1 MKLNQIR
8 SSPISTVRS
17 VADTSTTEYFNGR
30 TGLKV
35 SMDTV
40 DFANGSTSIKSSP
53 QQIHLREP
61 SLTKLDSIDVVDCKL
76 WPINPSLH
84 DTAPFRNSE
93 QLMNLI
99 FFSPF
104 YLDKKL
110 SRGISRATENEN
122 LVSRA
127 RTEIAMDLHSSG
139 LNPMESV
146 QPNIDTPDYTF
157 TLPDLTIYSDDFRKF
172 LEKDLIECS
181 TLNSLESA
189 QRLNWWAEAGF
200 CRKLWPLATSGDG
213 NCLLHAA
220 SLAMWGFHD
229 RKLTLRTAL
238 YSVLSEGEYKD
249 ALWRR
254 WRFQQT
260 RLNKQAGFVYSEI
273 EWTKEWQ
280 EIVNMASPEPRQAKG
295 TSRRRSI
302 AINESIDD
310 NATYDSL
317 EEIHIFALAH
327 VLRRTIIVVA
337 DTVLRDMN
345 GEAISPIPFGGVYIP
360 FEIADKEC
368 YRAPLLLTYDMAHF
382 SALVSMESSNEQPP
396 ALIPLID
403 YENVLLPIHFCIDP
417 GADFDWKSYDG
428 SEGNWALTDREH
440 IALLKEYLDIVY
452 ASPLGSPDEEI
463 SADLVDE
470 EYDKRI
476 LDGELGFAEEN
487 GGVNNKSKAAKQ
499 LQSVAKQFGSIG
511 KSMSKKIKKNIG
523 SITKIGSNANSN
535 GGKSSK
541 KGSLSSGTSTQSF
554 TRQRILCA
562 QLKAKRHD
570 YQEEMIKNYL
580 ECAQDRFVD
589 TEKAKELREIEQYQL
604 DMLKKKAETPV
615 IEPERETSCINAGC
629 TNYGTSAT
637 SYMCTACF
645 EKQKERELNNSNN
658 GSVQDGA
665 RFGTGNS
672 RFYTHADQSAHKSI
686 KRLPSVRRLNDC
698 DQTLYLSNSTFY
710 NDKRPQTTIS
720 NGTNISH
727 GYSPT
732 ELSPRHGKTV
742 IIPIRM
748 ESDLGENIVDHHS
761 SDYSA
766 ATAATNVAR
775 NGTTHSIFTTSPP
788 PTSPVTQYQNHNQS
802 PPHNILGISRDDN
815 LPSLSSSS
823 GSTGPYTSTITI
835 GNSNENGHIARNSYA
850 DVLLQKGS
858 GENNIILTSYT
869 DRPDESSSNKSSR
882 LSAIPTPFSQMQAQH
897 CRTRDCK
904 FFGSADTNYFCS
916 KCGLHQPK
924 TQSKILT
931 DV

>member
-1 MKLNQIR
+1 M
-8 SSPISTVRS
+8 
-17 VADTSTTEYFNGR
+17 
-30 TGLKV
+30 
-35 SMDTV
+35 
-40 DFANGSTSIKSSP
+40 
-53 QQIHLREP
+53 
-61 SLTKLDSIDVVDCKL
+61 
-76 WPINPSLH
+76 
-84 DTAPFRNSE
+84 
-93 QLMNLI
+93 
-99 FFSPF
+99 
-104 YLDKKL
+104 
-110 SRGISRATENEN
+110 EN
-122 LVSRA
+122 
-127 RTEIAMDLHSSG
+127 
-139 LNPMESV
+139 V

-157 TLPDLTIYSDDFRKF
+157 TLPDLSIYSDDFRKF
-172 LEKDLIECS
+172 LEKDLIEGS

-273 EWTKEWQ
+273 EWAKEWQ
-280 EIVNMASPEPRQAKG
+280 EIVSMASPEPRQAKG

-360 FEIADKEC
+360 FEIAADKEC

-382 SALVSMESSNEQPP
+382 SALVSMESANEQPP

-417 GADFDWKSYDG
+417 GADFDWKTYDG
-428 SEGNWALTDREH
+428 SAGNWALTDREH
-440 IALLKEYLDIVY
+440 IALLKEYLDVVY

-476 LDGELGFAEEN
+476 VDGELGFAEEN
-487 GGVNNKSKAAKQ
+487 GGANNKSKAAKQ

-535 GGKSSK
+535 GSKTNK

-604 DMLKKKAETPV
+604 DMLKMKSETPIV
-615 IEPERETSCINAGC
+615 EPERETSCINAGC

-658 GSVQDGA
+658 GSVPDGA

-672 RFYTHADQSAHKSI
+672 RFYTHADVQSHKSI

-710 NDKRPQTTIS
+710 NDKRSQPIS
-720 NGTNISH
+720 NGMTASHSH

-732 ELSPRHGKTV
+732 EASPQHGKTV

-748 ESDLGENIVDHHS
+748 ESDLSENIVDHHS
-761 SDYSA
+761 IDYSA
-766 ATAATNVAR
+766 ATAAAAR
-775 NGTTHSIFTTSPP
+775 TIFTTTPLATRSTP
-788 PTSPVTQYQNHNQS
+788 SPVTQYQSSPS
-802 PPHNILGISRDDN
+802 PPHNILGISKDDN
-815 LPSLSSSS
+815 ILSLSS
-823 GSTGPYTSTITI
+823 GMGGGPYTSTITI
-835 GNSNENGHIARNSYA
+835 GNSNENGYIARTSYA
-850 DVLLQKGS
+850 DVLQMQKGVS
-858 GENNIILTSYT
+858 GISGGDNGIILTSYT
-869 DRPDESSSNKSSR
+869 DRPDENSSSSSSNKTSR
-882 LSAIPTPFSQMQAQH
+882 ISAIPTPFSQMQAQH

>member
-1 MKLNQIR
+1 
-8 SSPISTVRS
+8 
-17 VADTSTTEYFNGR
+17 
-30 TGLKV
+30 
-35 SMDTV
+35 
-40 DFANGSTSIKSSP
+40 
-53 QQIHLREP
+53 
-61 SLTKLDSIDVVDCKL
+61 
-76 WPINPSLH
+76 
-84 DTAPFRNSE
+84 
-93 QLMNLI
+93 
-99 FFSPF
+99 
-104 YLDKKL
+104 
-110 SRGISRATENEN
+110 
-122 LVSRA
+122 
-127 RTEIAMDLHSSG
+127 
-139 LNPMESV
+139 MESV
-146 QPNIDTPDYTF
+146 QPSLDTPDYTF
-157 TLPDLTIYSDDFRKF
+157 TLPDLSIYSDEFRKF
-172 LEKDLIECS
+172 LEKDLIEGS

-238 YSVLSEGEYKD
+238 YGVLSDGEYKD

-273 EWTKEWQ
+273 EWTREWQ
-280 EIVNMASPEPRQAKG
+280 EIVSMASPEPRQAKG
-295 TSRRRSI
+295 TSRRRSV
-302 AINESIDD
+302 AITESIDD
-310 NATYDSL
+310 SATYDSL

-327 VLRRTIIVVA
+327 VLRRTIVVVA

-382 SALVSMESSNEQPP
+382 SALVSMESTSEQSP

-417 GADFDWKSYDG
+417 GANFDWKTYDG

-463 SADLVDE
+463 STDFIDE

-476 LDGELGFAEEN
+476 VDGELGFAEEN
-487 GGVNNKSKAAKQ
+487 GSINNKSKAAKQ

-535 GGKSSK
+535 GSKSSK

-570 YQEEMIKNYL
+570 YQDEMIKNYL

-604 DMLKKKAETPV
+604 DMLKLKAEAPIV
-615 IEPERETSCINAGC
+615 DPERETSCINAGC
-629 TNYGTSAT
+629 INYGTSAT
-637 SYMCTACF
+637 SYMCTTCF
-645 EKQKERELNNSNN
+645 EKQKERELSNSNS
-658 GSVQDGA
+658 GCVPDGA

-672 RFYTHADQSAHKSI
+672 RFYTHADVQSHKSI

-710 NDKRPQTTIS
+710 NDKRSQPISNDTTIS
-720 NGTNISH
+720 HSGF
-727 GYSPT
+727 SPP
-732 ELSPRHGKTV
+732 EVSPQHGKTV

-761 SDYSA
+761 SDYA
-766 ATAATNVAR
+766 AANAPR
-775 NGTTHSIFTTSPP
+775 NGVSRTIFTTTIPAATRSTP
-788 PTSPVTQYQNHNQS
+788 SPVMQYQSQS
-802 PPHNILGISRDDN
+802 PPHNILGICKDDTVP
-815 LPSLSSSS
+815 PSNSIS
-823 GSTGPYTSTITI
+823 GGPYTSTITI
-835 GNSNENGHIARNSYA
+835 GGSGGHENGHHSTEAATRNSYS
-850 DVLLQKGS
+850 DVLQKNVS
-858 GENNIILTSYT
+858 GIGVDNGILLTSYSE
-869 DRPDESSSNKSSR
+869 RPDDFNSIISNSSSNKSSR
-882 LSAIPTPFSQMQAQH
+882 ITAIPTPFSQLQAQQ
-897 CRTRDCK
+897 CRNRDCK